1 MKDFRKRILLWLIGV
16 AVFVVSVDV
25 IVWLFERFVFSKDYE
40 FTVKWGITVPLVLYF
55 ILTFGYW
62 CTKKFKKKRPQG

>member
-62 CTKKFKKKRPQG
+62 CIKKFKKK